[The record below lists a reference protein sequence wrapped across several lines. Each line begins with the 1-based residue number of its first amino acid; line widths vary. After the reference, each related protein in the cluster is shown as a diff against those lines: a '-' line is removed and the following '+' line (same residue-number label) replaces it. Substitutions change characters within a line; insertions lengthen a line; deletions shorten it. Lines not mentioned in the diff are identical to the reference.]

1 MELLSGF
8 LVGLLGSFH
17 CIGMCGPIALALP
30 KSRSM
35 VTSRVLY
42 NTGRIVTYSIL
53 GLAFGLLGSRLN
65 MIGLQQIVSITLGVL
80 IIASVITP
88 VTYRMKLSQKL
99 GLYRAVSL
107 LKSLFGK
114 MLKEHSLSSM
124 VIIGILNG
132 FLPCGFVYI
141 AVTGAI
147 AIGSPAES
155 MLFMAMFGLGT
166 VPVMLGTSLVG
177 GAINLSFRQKLSRLI
192 PALSIALAVIFILR
206 GLNLGIPYLSPKL
219 VDKSSQTQD
228 VICH

>member
-1 MELLSGF
+1 MEVLSGF

-17 CIGMCGPIALALP
+17 CIGMCGPIVLALP
-30 KSRSM
+30 KSKPM
-35 VTSRVLY
+35 VLSRVLY
-42 NTGRIVTYSIL
+42 NIGRVITYSLL

-65 MIGLQQIVSITLGVL
+65 MIGLQQIVSVALGIL
-80 IIASVITP
+80 IIVSVITP
-88 VTYRMKLSQKL
+88 VTYRMKLTQTL
-99 GLYRAVSL
+99 RLYKAIGL

-124 VIIGILNG
+124 LIIGILNG

-141 AVTGAI
+141 GVTGAI
-147 AIGSPAES
+147 AIGSPLES
-155 MLFMAMFGLGT
+155 MLFMSMFGLGT
-166 VPVMLGTSLVG
+166 IPVMLGTSLIG
-177 GAINLSFRQKLSRLI
+177 GAINLNLRQRLSRLV

-219 VDKSSQTQD
+219 VNKTSQTQD